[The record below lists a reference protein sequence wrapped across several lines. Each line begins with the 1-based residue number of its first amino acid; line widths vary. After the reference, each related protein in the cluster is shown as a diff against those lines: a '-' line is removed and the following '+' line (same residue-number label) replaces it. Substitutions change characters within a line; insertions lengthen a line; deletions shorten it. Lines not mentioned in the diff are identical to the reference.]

1 MDYYQ
6 PKEFEERIIETKR
19 VSKKT
24 KGGSSLGFSAL
35 VVVGNKN
42 GKVGYGLGKAKDISV
57 AIQKAIK
64 VARNGLV
71 DVNISGFTIAHDVE
85 AKFKSSRLKLM
96 PAPEGSGI
104 IAGGS
109 VRHIVELVGIKNIS
123 AKLLGASNN
132 VCNAQCA
139 IDALKKLKA

>member
-71 DVNISGFTIAHDVE
+71 DVNVSGFTIAHDVE

>member
-1 MDYYQ
+1 MEYYQ

-35 VVVGNKN
+35 VVIGNKN

-57 AIQKAIK
+57 AIQKATK
-64 VARNGLV
+64 SARRDLV
-71 DVNISGFTIAHDVE
+71 EVNVSGFTIAHEVD
-85 AKFKSSRLKLM
+85 AKFKASKLKLM

-109 VRHIVELVGIKNIS
+109 VRHIVELAGIKNIS

-139 IDALKKLKA
+139 INALRKLKA